1 MLRLTS
7 NQDCH
12 QQHTL
17 ALSAGTGGSPAVVRP
32 AESTVPRSL
41 PGTSTSPASS
51 TTATGPVNAIGEV
64 RQHDSA
70 AAAATAREEV
80 QNQAGPEM
88 AVVSGLLRIAQR
100 IRSILNQGL
109 ADSGLNEIRLT
120 VMQVL
125 HESSQAGCSQSEL
138 ADALQQ
144 SESSVST
151 LVERMRS
158 DGLLYRLRSNADRR
172 KRVLMLTAEGRDL
185 LEQVEAVHAPRMRKL
200 LSVLPGDDVNHLRQL
215 LENLADGLAGHQ
227 QLLPEAESRPSRS
240 SAA

>member
-1 MLRLTS
+1 
-7 NQDCH
+7 
-12 QQHTL
+12 
-17 ALSAGTGGSPAVVRP
+17 
-32 AESTVPRSL
+32 
-41 PGTSTSPASS
+41 GTSTSPASS

-64 RQHDSA
+64 RQHDSS
-70 AAAATAREEV
+70 AAATAGEEV

-215 LENLADGLAGHQ
+215 LENLAEGLAGHQ